1 MHENWLEERGEQLRS
16 GIQIV
21 TLDPLPGTARTPS
34 TINSKMPP
42 ACSMPS
48 ISLSSLATLEVRC
61 AAASS
66 KTQPVTAGAK
76 GDPLYQIRLLLRA

>member
-34 TINSKMPP
+34 MTNFKTQPAYQAPVTSSHSPVMPQ
-42 ACSMPS
+42 
-48 ISLSSLATLEVRC
+48 VRY